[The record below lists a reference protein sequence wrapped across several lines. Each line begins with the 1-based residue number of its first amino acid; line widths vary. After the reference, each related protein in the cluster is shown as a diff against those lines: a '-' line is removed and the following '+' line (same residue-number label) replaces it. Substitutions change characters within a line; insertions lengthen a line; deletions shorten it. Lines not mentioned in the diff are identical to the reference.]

1 MIHKILDWIDV
12 PLLHILAI
20 GVTFTNVEVFLKIT
34 SLLLAIGY
42 TTWKWISEYKKR
54 KDGNK

>member
-1 MIHKILDWIDV
+1 MIHKILDYVDV

-20 GVTFTNVEVFLKIT
+20 GVTFTNVELFLKIT

-42 TTWKWISEYKKR
+42 TAWKWIHEYKKR
-54 KDGNK
+54 NK